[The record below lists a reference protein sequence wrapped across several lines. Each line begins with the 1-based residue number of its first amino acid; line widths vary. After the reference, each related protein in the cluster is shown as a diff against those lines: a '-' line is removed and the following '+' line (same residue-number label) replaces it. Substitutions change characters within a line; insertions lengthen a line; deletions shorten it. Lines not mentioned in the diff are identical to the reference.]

1 MALHRNKQAQYD
13 TLIYLM
19 KTIKT
24 AFLFVVFLTTAV
36 LYGCVGAD
44 DLPPSIEYGEFPFHF
59 AYELK
64 GKVYDIKDTI
74 VCRYKGF
81 DASNPFRKVRSWDI
95 YLKNAHQ
102 PPFVF
107 HKNYPYIFIFDDTH
121 EDFSFME
128 RHSRLVISL
137 GGGYYMGEP
146 NHDKPPYISYYNKRN
161 EHKTITAKQMEELFD
176 IKIIVSEFSSP
187 INNTFE

>member
-1 MALHRNKQAQYD
+1 
-13 TLIYLM
+13 M

-24 AFLFVVFLTTAV
+24 AFLSIIFLMTVA
-36 LYGCVGAD
+36 LYGCIGAN

-59 AYELK
+59 TYELK

-81 DASNPFRKVRSWDI
+81 DASNPLRNIRAWDI

-102 PPFVF
+102 PPYVF
-107 HKNYPYIFIFDDTH
+107 HKNYPYIFVFDDPH
-121 EDFSFME
+121 EDFSFAE
-128 RHSRLVISL
+128 RHSQLVISL
-137 GGGYYMGEP
+137 GSGYYMGEP
-146 NHDKPPYISYYNKRN
+146 DQDKPPYITCYNKRN
-161 EHKTITAKQMEELFD
+161 EWKSITEKEMEELFD

-187 INNTFE
+187 IKNTFE